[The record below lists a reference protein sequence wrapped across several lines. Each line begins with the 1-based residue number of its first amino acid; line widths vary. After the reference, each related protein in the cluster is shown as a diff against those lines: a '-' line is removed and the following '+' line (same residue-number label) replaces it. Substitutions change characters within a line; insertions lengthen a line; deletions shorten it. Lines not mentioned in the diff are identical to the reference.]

1 MTIGLCRL
9 TLRLP
14 ENGSLKGKR
23 QVIKSLQQQLR
34 NNFNVSVAEVEHN
47 DVWQL
52 AGLAI
57 CCVSNSSAHANE
69 VLSKCLDFVHRT
81 RLDAEVIDEEIELI
95 QE

>member
-1 MTIGLCRL
+1 MTIGVCRL

-23 QVIKSLQQQLR
+23 QVIKSVQQRLH
-34 NNFNVSVAEVEHN
+34 NKFNVSVAEVEHN

-57 CCVSNSSAHANE
+57 CCVSNSSTHANE
-69 VLSKCLDFVHRT
+69 VLSKCLDFVNDM
-81 RLDAEVIDEEIELI
+81 RLDAEIIDEDIELI
-95 QE
+95 QG